1 MVIDLSCLSASE
13 REVYDLAIEGYSL
26 KEIAQ
31 KRNVAKCTV
40 QTQLNSIYQKLVI
53 SSRIEL
59 MALEIKRLKNELYS
73 NK

>member
-1 MVIDLSCLSASE
+1 MVIDLSCLCASE

-53 SSRIEL
+53 KQ
-59 MALEIKRLKNELYS
+59 ALHYLNTILKC
-73 NK
+73 